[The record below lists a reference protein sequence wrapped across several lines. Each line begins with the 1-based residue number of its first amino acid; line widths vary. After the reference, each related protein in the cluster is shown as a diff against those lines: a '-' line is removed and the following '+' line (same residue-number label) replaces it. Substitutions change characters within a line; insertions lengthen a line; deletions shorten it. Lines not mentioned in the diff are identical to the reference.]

1 METNYRIR
9 ELRARLGWS
18 QEKMAGYLGVTDSRI
33 CQLEKNP
40 DTRPSGPLT
49 KMIERR
55 EIAANQTP

>member
-1 METNYRIR
+1 
-9 ELRARLGWS
+9 
-18 QEKMAGYLGVTDSRI
+18 MAGYLGVTDSRI

-49 KMIERR
+49 KMIERL